1 MNHDEAVEFCV
12 ALCVVVHQ
20 HDQLETVL
28 DEPFDDNDRNSII
41 NHFEFLDNEQLT
53 MLEDED
59 IQEDLENNI
68 AILRTDFI
76 ELISDEIIRKSSE
89 QSIEITE
96 RQLELAIIIHET
108 GEMPYWFWTDFSKD
122 TALDLGFFPR
132 INSNGFY
139 YIQIISIGH
148 NEEENLFHALMRN
161 VNNLIALKWL
171 KSNGTI
177 CLK

>member
-59 IQEDLENNI
+59 IQEDLENKI

-76 ELISDEIIRKSSE
+76 ELISDEIIRKSFD

-108 GEMPYWFWTDFSKD
+108 GEMP
-122 TALDLGFFPR
+122 
-132 INSNGFY
+132 
-139 YIQIISIGH
+139 
-148 NEEENLFHALMRN
+148 
-161 VNNLIALKWL
+161 
-171 KSNGTI
+171 
-177 CLK
+177 